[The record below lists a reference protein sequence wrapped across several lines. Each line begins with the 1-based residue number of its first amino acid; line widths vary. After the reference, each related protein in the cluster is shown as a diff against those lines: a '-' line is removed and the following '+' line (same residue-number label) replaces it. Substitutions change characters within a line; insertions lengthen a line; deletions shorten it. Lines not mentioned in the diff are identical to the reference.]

1 MSRYDNGVGRG
12 RKEGESMRTVF
23 RIGGVATAAA
33 IMLAVPAWA
42 SKPVDGQLGFQPAAT
57 PVMADIH
64 AFHNFVLP
72 IITGITILVLALLA
86 AVMVLYNRRARP
98 KPATFSHNTLIE
110 VVWTALPVVILL
122 VIAIPSFR
130 LLYFQDLTP
139 DGETVRAGEA
149 IPAPALTIKT
159 IGYQWYWGYAYPD
172 DGLDEFASNMAPL
185 EATTPELYRLAVDA
199 PMVAPEDTTVRLLVT
214 AADVIHNW
222 AMPSFGIKM
231 DAIPG
236 RTNETWFHVDE
247 PGVYYGQCSEL
258 CGVRHAFMP
267 IEVHVVPQDVYDA
280 WVSAAAAD
288 PLGGAGE
295 AALAVL
301 RTYWDATEDAVQVAA
316 LAVDERVEE

>member
-1 MSRYDNGVGRG
+1 
-12 RKEGESMRTVF
+12 MRNWNWSACLAV
-23 RIGGVATAAA
+23 VCAA
-33 IMLAVPAWA
+33 MLAGAPASA

-72 IITGITILVLALLA
+72 IITAITILVLGLLA
-86 AVMVLYNRRARP
+86 AVIVLYNRRSRP
-98 KPATFSHNTLIE
+98 QAATFSHNTVIE
-110 VVWTALPVVILL
+110 VIWTAVPVVILL

-130 LLYFQDLTP
+130 LLYFQDVTP

-159 IGYQWYWGYAYPD
+159 VGYQWYWGYAYPD
-172 DGLDEFASNMAPL
+172 DGLDEYFSNMAP
-185 EATTPELYRLAVDA
+185 AQDTTPELYRLAVDA
-199 PMVAPEDTTVRLLVT
+199 PMVAPADTTVRLLVT

-267 IEVHVVPQDVYDA
+267 IEVHVVPRNVYDA
-280 WVSAAAAD
+280 WVEAAAAD
-288 PLGGAGE
+288 PLGGAG
-295 AALAVL
+295 AGALAVL
-301 RTYWDATEDAVQVAA
+301 RAYQDEAGDGVNVAA
-316 LAVDERVEE
+316 LSVDARMEDQ